1 MKMLIGCSASFL
13 LLLLLSC
20 LTEPA
25 ESRTLHLDSC
35 SVSVHTHELRKY
47 YAHIRSN
54 AISEDNE
61 IGMKL
66 LDRSLMKNVQDGQ
79 TCCFLRLVLRFYVE
93 RVFSNYASSEPQQ
106 QRCSSALANAFVSIR
121 RDIHKC
127 HCQCGE
133 ETQRTIDSV
142 HAEFIKVR
150 HTIKSKMTSCL
161 RRSIIS
167 PNISCCNFPNMT

>member
-1 MKMLIGCSASFL
+1 KFICI
-13 LLLLLSC
+13 
-20 LTEPA
+20 
-25 ESRTLHLDSC
+25 SRTLHLDSC

-54 AISEDNE
+54 AVSSV
-61 IGMKL
+61 MQSKPL
-66 LDRSLMKNVQDGQ
+66 ARVSSC

-142 HAEFIKVR
+142 HAEAAQKAVGELDTVLEWLEALGPKTQR
-150 HTIKSKMTSCL
+150 
-161 RRSIIS
+161 
-167 PNISCCNFPNMT
+167 N